1 MSKKIYRGR
10 IKHYCRGCGKLLK
23 TEWQGVY
30 ESELSGIISVDSDG
44 LAHVNDM
51 LCGECRSIENA
62 QTIKKAGKT
71 AKILGV
77 AAAIVAVLCLVF
89 VGGGYLLNNFV
100 FSSSDTL

>member
-44 LAHVNDM
+44 FAHVNDM
-51 LCGECRSIENA
+51 LC
-62 QTIKKAGKT
+62 
-71 AKILGV
+71 
-77 AAAIVAVLCLVF
+77 
-89 VGGGYLLNNFV
+89 
-100 FSSSDTL
+100 